1 MLGEWDLSTLCPGH
15 AGQQCVYIGHG
26 PRTAPPAPHP
36 SQRQLHVMAQR
47 SGELQAGGPCHH
59 VTPDHVTPDH
69 NTTPGTG
76 PESLDMG
83 CAEFHLK
90 IEVKESP
97 ATDSLAFPYK

>member
-26 PRTAPPAPHP
+26 PRTAPHP

-47 SGELQAGGPCHH
+47 SGELQAGEPGH
-59 VTPDHVTPDH
+59 HVTPDH